1 MQRYGWIYQATI
13 IADHERIK
21 LSEVYELPTIQALNN
36 LSYLKA
42 KNAFDTDQMKKAY
55 AKH

>member
-55 AKH
+55 AKR